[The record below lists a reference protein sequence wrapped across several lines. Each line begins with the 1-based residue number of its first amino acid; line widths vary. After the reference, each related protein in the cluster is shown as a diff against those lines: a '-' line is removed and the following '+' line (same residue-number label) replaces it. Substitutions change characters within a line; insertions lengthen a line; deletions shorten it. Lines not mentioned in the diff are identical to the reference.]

1 MKLKLKMSMK
11 ILVALRKCL
20 ISVIVRLTQNTMT
33 VQQISLLKMKD
44 ETGGVA
50 NEPFASE
57 SKKYSF
63 LVDNNEHKKV
73 KGVNKNVVAMIG
85 HNGYKGVL
93 LNNKCMKH
101 SVNKIKSK
109 DYWIGTYE
117 IDKTSLSS
125 FDDKIYIKNNGYDGL
140 ARVIRYN

>member
-1 MKLKLKMSMK
+1 
-11 ILVALRKCL
+11 
-20 ISVIVRLTQNTMT
+20 
-33 VQQISLLKMKD
+33 MKD
-44 ETGGVA
+44 ETGGVS
-50 NEPFASE
+50 NEPFGSDL
-57 SKKYSF
+57 KKYSF
-63 LVDNNEHKKV
+63 LIDNNEHKKV

-93 LNNKCMKH
+93 LNNKFIKH
-101 SVNKIKSK
+101 LVNKIKSK
-109 DYWIGTYE
+109 DYRIGTYE